1 MALAGPLNAK
11 VRAIVRR
18 EYVQRVRSKWF
29 LFSTIGIPALLV
41 ALAFLSGWLVTRDAG
56 EGETRIGVVDRTGA
70 LGERVAEELLR
81 DSMFAAPLPELAA
94 LGDRALSDRLLAS
107 GFHLFLVIPETALE
121 DDPEA
126 GGAALLGEGTR
137 LARAFQGAWDGIP
150 VRLLARESVG
160 MGTRRAIQQSVTRAF
175 VTARLDAAGLDG
187 VDVSRLL
194 RPAEVS
200 VVSVSAD
207 GARSQ
212 ETYQVISFV
221 LALLFYMV
229 LLVYGQMIVRSILEE
244 KTSDIVEVM
253 VSSVRPWE
261 LMLGKIVGVGAV
273 GLTQVAIW
281 GAVLTGLTLYGLT
294 GAAAAFA
301 EAGIDPSELGVPPGL
316 VLGILLFLVLG
327 YLLYAGLF
335 AGTGA
340 TLSREEDAQQA
351 SLPVVILIALPFIMA
366 QGIIEHPNTAL
377 SVALSLVPF
386 FSPLLMPSRMLVTS
400 VPAWELGAAVL
411 LLIAC
416 ILLVAWLAGRIYR
429 VGILMKGKRPNL
441 PELARWVRHG

>member
-1 MALAGPLNAK
+1 MNPVNAK

-18 EYVQRVRSKWF
+18 EYLQRVRSKWF
-29 LFSTIGIPALLV
+29 LFSTLGIPVLLV
-41 ALAFLSGWLVTRDAG
+41 ALALLSGWLVTRDGA
-56 EGETRIGVVDRTGA
+56 EPDYRVAVVDRSGTLGA
-70 LGERVAEELLR
+70 LVAEELIR
-81 DSMFAAPLPELAA
+81 DSIFAMPLEEWAALPE
-94 LGDRALSDRLLAS
+94 DSLSGRLLESSFNVAVLIPPGALDPPDPGADRRS
-107 GFHLFLVIPETALE
+107 AGFRSLGLQN
-121 DDPEA
+121 
-126 GGAALLGEGTR
+126 GWGAVHV
-137 LARAFQGAWDGIP
+137 RA
-150 VRLLARESVG
+150 LAREGVG
-160 MGTRRAIQQSVTRAF
+160 TGARRTIQQAVSRALVTG
-175 VTARLDAAGLDG
+175 RLQEAGLGEVDAAGL
-187 VDVSRLL
+187 L
-194 RPAEVS
+194 RQAEVS
-200 VVSVSAD
+200 VVGISED

-212 ETYQVISFV
+212 EAFQAISFV
-221 LALLFYMV
+221 LALMFYMV

-281 GAVLTGLTLYGLT
+281 GAALAGLTLYGLSGT
-294 GAAAAFA
+294 AAALA
-301 EAGIDPSELGVPPGL
+301 EAGVDLSTVRVPLGL
-316 VLGILLFLVLG
+316 VVGILCFLVLG

-366 QGIIEHPNTAL
+366 QGVIEHPDTAL

-386 FSPLLMPSRMLVTS
+386 FSPLLMPARMLVTS
-400 VPAWELGAAVL
+400 VPAWQLAAAFL
-411 LLIAC
+411 LMAATTLAI
-416 ILLVAWLAGRIYR
+416 AWLAGRIYR

-441 PELARWVRHG
+441 PELVRWVRHG